1 MRRNEKEITDKSE
14 IEKVLS
20 KAKVCRLAMV
30 DDGEPYIVPLCFG
43 YKEGAF
49 YFHTSPEGRK
59 IDILKKNSRVCF
71 ELEIDVKIVKGNKAC
86 DWGVKYRS
94 VVGWGAASLIADPEQ
109 KRRALDIIMAHYA
122 GETGE
127 GFSYPD
133 EKLEKTAI
141 IRVIVGRMS
150 GKKS

>member
-1 MRRNEKEITDKSE
+1 M
-14 IEKVLS
+14 
-20 KAKVCRLAMV
+20 
-30 DDGEPYIVPLCFG
+30 
-43 YKEGAF
+43 
-49 YFHTSPEGRK
+49 
-59 IDILKKNSRVCF
+59 CF